1 MIFLKKKSAIS
12 LFLYA
17 NMGAATDYEFHEFRC
32 WLFFSHFVHL
42 FYQRLIKMNM
52 PIMGDNTVLFTSTLF
67 ALIRTALG
75 IFSTGDPAYADSE
88 LRRTIKKL
96 WPKTSKKILDKMIP
110 LQSG

>member
-1 MIFLKKKSAIS
+1 MTPQHSSNAMAGMNVSIP
-12 LFLYA
+12 
-17 NMGAATDYEFHEFRC
+17 
-32 WLFFSHFVHL
+32 LFFSS
-42 FYQRLIKMNM
+42 QRLIKMNM

-88 LRRTIKKL
+88 LRRTIKIL
-96 WPKTSKKILDKMIP
+96 WPKTSKKILEKMIP